1 MPAGRRSSLTTSS
14 PAAPGS
20 SRRKIR
26 RWCSTPTGPRC
37 GPTRWRF
44 IRTSIS
50 VFKFRPLKNNTMTDP
65 IKIRM
70 GGYGPPTTSFSRS
83 LKLIGDT
90 LAARFGTRISVD
102 YVWNIMDHGH
112 RAEEI
117 LTLVEDGEMTLGYQS
132 SSYLTDRV
140 PELGF
145 VDLPFLF
152 EYRDQARAAIDG
164 ALGRYLSGGVEARV
178 NYRILGYFENG
189 FRQISNRLRPVR
201 TPADLAGMR
210 IRVLPSE
217 VQARTFELLGAIPLR
232 CDLTEAIASIKAG
245 TYGVHKFH
253 RFHTVT
259 NHFYISRPIFLH
271 RDAFDAWPAE
281 LQSAMRDAVGK
292 AVAFQRALAIEEDR
306 EARAAIEA
314 AGCEITAL
322 TPEQHALF
330 RQAVD
335 PLLQEARRTYG
346 AEMFDMVAAAKLAA
360 ADAVA
365 MDATRS
371 LRGA

>member
-1 MPAGRRSSLTTSS
+1 
-14 PAAPGS
+14 
-20 SRRKIR
+20 
-26 RWCSTPTGPRC
+26 
-37 GPTRWRF
+37 
-44 IRTSIS
+44 
-50 VFKFRPLKNNTMTDP
+50 MTDP

-152 EYRDQARAAIDG
+152 EHRDQARAAIDG

-201 TPADLAGMR
+201 RPADLAGMR

-232 CDLTEAIASIKAG
+232 CDLTEAIAAIKAG
-245 TYGVHKFH
+245 TIDAQENPFANTVTYGVHKFH

-346 AEMFDMVAAAKLAA
+346 AEMFEMVAAAKSAA